1 MAGQA
6 PGTSF
11 AVLLA
16 AMRNLLAIGFV
27 WLCCAAAWVVLGST
41 IVYRTGESSGHLNHE
56 VQALWGPPRTQSP
69 PAAAWRENKK
79 VKELV
84 TNYDAQG
91 RPLVASIEREQWVDH
106 PVALSRSNVSVR
118 LRLEHRRK
126 GLLWFPTYEVEFQGR
141 YAFHNDDTQSQRI
154 NLSFPLEKGDVVHDG
169 FKVLDGQGRWV
180 ETSLENNE
188 AGWSD
193 SFAPDETREYEISY
207 RSRGM
212 SVWRYGLPN
221 RGLTG
226 TAGRARDFLLRVETN
241 FPDVDFPAGSLSPS
255 TQQRIAGGWRGS
267 WKFDSIV
274 TTSSIAIELPQ
285 KLNPGPLASRITFF
299 APVGLL
305 FFFFVVAL
313 FAGVRG
319 LNIHPMNYFF
329 FGCAFFAFHL
339 LFAYLLDHVPVLPAF
354 ALSSAVSV
362 FLVITYA
369 RLFVGWNFA
378 LLEMGLSQ
386 LVYLVVFS
394 FTFFWEG
401 FTGLAITIGAILTL
415 FLMMQVTGRHDWRK
429 ASVPIA
435 ART

>member
-1 MAGQA
+1 
-6 PGTSF
+6 
-11 AVLLA
+11 
-16 AMRNLLAIGFV
+16 MRNLLAIGFV

-41 IVYRTGESSGHLNHE
+41 IVYRTGETSGQLNRE
-56 VQALWGPPRTQSP
+56 VQALWGPPRTQPP
-69 PAAAWRENKK
+69 PAAVWRESKK

-91 RPLVASIEREQWVDH
+91 RPLVASIEREQWIDH
-106 PVALSRSNVSVR
+106 PVALSRSDVSVR

-126 GLLWFPTYEVEFQGR
+126 GLLWFPTYEVEFHGR
-141 YAFHNDDTQSQRI
+141 YAFHNDGTQTRRVD
-154 NLSFPLEKGDVVHDG
+154 LSFPLEKGDVVHDG
-169 FKVLDGQGRWV
+169 FKVLDGRARWV
-180 ETSLENNE
+180 ETSLDNNE
-188 AGWSD
+188 ARWSE
-193 SFAPDETREYEISY
+193 SFAPDETREFEISY

-221 RGLTG
+221 QGLTG
-226 TAGRARDFLLRVETN
+226 TTGRARDFSLQVETN
-241 FPDVDFPAGSLSPS
+241 FADVDFPAGSLSPS
-255 TQQRIAGGWRGS
+255 TQGRIAGGWRGS

-313 FAGVRG
+313 FAKVRCRT
-319 LNIHPMNYFF
+319 IHPMNYFF

-362 FLVITYA
+362 FLVISYA
-369 RLFVGWNFA
+369 RLFVGWRFA
-378 LLEMGLSQ
+378 FLEMGLSQ

-394 FTFFWEG
+394 FTFFWQG

-415 FLMMQVTGRHDWRK
+415 FLMMQVTGRYDWRK
-429 ASVPIA
+429 AGVPLA
-435 ART
+435 TRA

>member
-1 MAGQA
+1 
-6 PGTSF
+6 
-11 AVLLA
+11 
-16 AMRNLLAIGFV
+16 MRNLLAIGFV

-41 IVYRTGESSGHLNHE
+41 IVYRTGESSGQLNRE

-69 PAAAWRENKK
+69 PAAVWRESKK

-91 RPLVASIEREQWVDH
+91 RPLVASIEREKWVDH
-106 PVALSRSNVSVR
+106 PIALSRSNVSVR

-141 YAFHNDDTQSQRI
+141 YAFHNDATQTRRVE
-154 NLSFPLEKGDVVHDG
+154 LSFPLEKGDVVHDG
-169 FKVLDGQGRWV
+169 FKVLDRQGRWV
-180 ETSLENNE
+180 ETSLDNNN
-188 AGWSD
+188 ATWSD
-193 SFAPDETREYEISY
+193 SFASDETREYEISY

-221 RGLTG
+221 QGLTG
-226 TAGRARDFLLRVETN
+226 TAGRARDFWLQVETN
-241 FPDVDFPAGSLSPS
+241 FADVDFPPGSLSPS
-255 TQQRIAGGWRGS
+255 TQGRVPGGWRGS

-313 FAGVRG
+313 FAGARG
-319 LNIHPMNYFF
+319 RTIHPMNYFF

-339 LFAYLLDHVPVLPAF
+339 LFAYLLDHLPVLPAF
-354 ALSSAVSV
+354 AVSSAVSV
-362 FLVITYA
+362 FLVISYA
-369 RLFVGWNFA
+369 RLFVGWRFA

-394 FTFFWEG
+394 FTFFWQG

-415 FLMMQVTGRHDWRK
+415 FMMMQVTGRYEWRK
-429 ASVPIA
+429 AGVPLA
-435 ART
+435 ARTSP